1 MIRNI
6 VFRDFIFVL
15 IKLYMYNV
23 EILNVAYLVSLPKH
37 FLKINMFSLDFGI
50 KAWVMKL
57 GQKSLMTKIQN
68 LMTPAPKMWCE
79 SHICLL
85 GRGKVK

>member
-50 KAWVMKL
+50 
-57 GQKSLMTKIQN
+57 
-68 LMTPAPKMWCE
+68 
-79 SHICLL
+79 
-85 GRGKVK
+85 